1 MKEYINMVPTS
12 AITGEGIPDLIGM
25 FVYLS
30 QKFLLKKFEVKEE
43 ISATVLEVKVQD
55 KIGEVIDVIL
65 VSGTL
70 KIGDKIVVGGLNGP
84 IKTAIKMLMI
94 PHPMKEMRVKTEFI
108 NHDSVQGAIGVKI
121 FGLNLEFALAGSP
134 LYVYKTD
141 EEAEMYS
148 NEILKDFNSVVT
160 QFVNKQN
167 NGIYIQAS
175 TLGSLEAILTFM
187 NSMKI
192 DVAAVGL
199 GSLTKSDVVKTQT
212 LHENMEN
219 CYKEHKV
226 ILAFDVKILPEAEIY
241 AKEKEIKIF
250 KADIIYH
257 LFDLY
262 TEYKKQCFLD
272 RKKEKEKSVIFP
284 CRLKVTVKD
293 EVFFHSDPIVM
304 GVNVIEGILKVGTIL
319 CIPSKKLVI
328 LFIFT

>member
-1 MKEYINMVPTS
+1 MVPTS

-43 ISATVLEVKVQD
+43 IAATVLEVKVQD

-84 IKTAIKMLMI
+84 IKTSIKMLMT

-108 NHDSVQGAIGVKI
+108 NNEQVTGAVGVKI

-134 LYVYKTD
+134 LYVYHTE
-141 EEAEMYS
+141 EEAEQYS
-148 NEILKDFNSVVT
+148 NEILKDFNSVVSK
-160 QFVNKQN
+160 FVNKSN
-167 NGIYIQAS
+167 GGIYIQAS

-187 NSMKI
+187 NVNKV

-199 GSLTKSDVVKTQT
+199 GALTKSDVVKTQT
-212 LHENMEN
+212 IHENTEN
-219 CYKEHKV
+219 CYKENKV
-226 ILAFDVKILPEAEIY
+226 ILAFDVKILPEAELY

-250 KADIIYH
+250 KAEIIYH
-257 LFDLY
+257 LFDAY
-262 TEYKKQCFLD
+262 TDYKKTCFLE
-272 RKKEKEKSVIFP
+272 RKKEKEKTAIFP
-284 CRLKVTVKD
+284 CKLKILKD
-293 EVFFHSDPIVM
+293 DVYHQSDPIIM
-304 GVNVIEGILKVGTIL
+304 GVEILEGILKVGTPI
-319 CIPSKKLVI
+319 CIPGKLV
-328 LFIFT
+328 L